1 MIRTVKELYNYR
13 EMISSLIKRD
23 LRGKYKASALGFL
36 WTFLIPLFQLVIYNF
51 IFSTILMQGLADL
64 ARGGHM
70 TESVPGRILEK
81 IPFSYGVLLLA

>member
-36 WTFLIPLFQLVIYNF
+36 WTF
-51 IFSTILMQGLADL
+51 
-64 ARGGHM
+64 
-70 TESVPGRILEK
+70 
-81 IPFSYGVLLLA
+81 